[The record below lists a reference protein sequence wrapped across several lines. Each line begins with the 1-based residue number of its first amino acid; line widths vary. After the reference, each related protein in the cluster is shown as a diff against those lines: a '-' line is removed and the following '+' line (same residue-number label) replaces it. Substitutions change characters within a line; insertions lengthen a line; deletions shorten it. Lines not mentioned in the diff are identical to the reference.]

1 MVFFA
6 FKVYQVRVD
15 FCVLK
20 PLMFKQMFNMQN
32 VLSLVVFRLEK
43 LTRSINICRFIIQTE
58 VYLFWSENAKLISL
72 LISASVTIRVKPGFI
87 EVDNSA
93 FRLV

>member
-1 MVFFA
+1 
-6 FKVYQVRVD
+6 VRVD
-15 FCVLK
+15 SCVLK
-20 PLMFKQMFNMQN
+20 PPTFKQMFNMQN
-32 VLSLVVFRLEK
+32 ALSLVVFRLEK
-43 LTRSINICRFIIQTE
+43 LTRSIKICGFIIQAE

-72 LISASVTIRVKPGFI
+72 LISVSVTIRVKLGFI

>member
-6 FKVYQVRVD
+6 FTVYQVRVD

-20 PLMFKQMFNMQN
+20 PLVFKQMFNMKN
-32 VLSLVVFRLEK
+32 VLILVVFRLEK
-43 LTRSINICRFIIQTE
+43 LARSIKICGFIIQTE
-58 VYLFWSENAKLISL
+58 VYLFWSGNAKLISL
-72 LISASVTIRVKPGFI
+72 LSSVSVTIRVKPGFI

>member
-6 FKVYQVRVD
+6 FTVYQVRVD

-20 PLMFKQMFNMQN
+20 PLVFKQMFNMQN

-43 LTRSINICRFIIQTE
+43 LARSIKICGFIIQTE
-58 VYLFWSENAKLISL
+58 V
-72 LISASVTIRVKPGFI
+72 
-87 EVDNSA
+87 
-93 FRLV
+93 